1 MKRMKLLIM
10 SIGIIIMSA
19 VFTSCEGI
27 DGPDPP
33 PQIAEM
39 IIHLEYDGLE
49 DFQGELSRIGI
60 FVTDK
65 NGSFIVRHADE
76 INENTFV
83 AECRPGR
90 YVVSAE
96 YVEPDKDN
104 IILESTKV
112 DLKAYQPLKVILG
125 IDLNKIRNNKDEK
138 VTFYRNRIIHGSL
151 VLFLQGR

>member
-60 FVTDK
+60 FVTDE
-65 NGSFIVRHADE
+65 NGSFIVRLADE
-76 INENTFV
+76 INDNMIIYNVT
-83 AECRPGR
+83 PGI
-90 YVVSAE
+90 YVISAE
-96 YVEPDKDN
+96 YIIPDTDN
-104 IILESTKV
+104 IILGSTHV
-112 DLKAYQPLKVILG
+112 ELKGSLDIPLK
-125 IDLNKIRNNKDEK
+125 IDFFSR
-138 VTFYRNRIIHGSL
+138 
-151 VLFLQGR
+151 

>member
-27 DGPDPP
+27 DGPDSP

-60 FVTDK
+60 FVTDE
-65 NGSFIVRHADE
+65 NGSFIMRHADE
-76 INENTFV
+76 INDNMIIYNVT
-83 AECRPGR
+83 PGI
-90 YVVSAE
+90 YVISAE
-96 YVEPDKDN
+96 YIIPDADN
-104 IILESTKV
+104 IILGSTRV
-112 DLKAYQPLKVILG
+112 ELTLHQVLEIPLKIN
-125 IDLNKIRNNKDEK
+125 LNKIQ
-138 VTFYRNRIIHGSL
+138 S
-151 VLFLQGR
+151 

>member
-1 MKRMKLLIM
+1 MKRIKFLIM
-10 SIGIIIMSA
+10 SLSIIIMSA

-60 FVTDK
+60 FVTDE

-76 INENTFV
+76 INDNMIIYNVT
-83 AECRPGR
+83 PGI
-90 YVVSAE
+90 YVISAE
-96 YVEPDKDN
+96 YIIPDADN
-104 IILESTKV
+104 IILGSTRV
-112 DLKAYQPLKVILG
+112 ELTLHQVLEIPLKIN
-125 IDLNKIRNNKDEK
+125 LNKIQ
-138 VTFYRNRIIHGSL
+138 S
-151 VLFLQGR
+151 

>member
-60 FVTDK
+60 FVTDE
-65 NGSFIVRHADE
+65 NDSFIVRHAGE
-76 INENTFV
+76 INDNMIIYNVT
-83 AECRPGR
+83 PGI
-90 YVVSAE
+90 YVISAE
-96 YVEPDKDN
+96 YIIPDTDN
-104 IILESTKV
+104 IILGSTRV
-112 DLKAYQPLKVILG
+112 ELKGSLDIPLK
-125 IDLNKIRNNKDEK
+125 IDFNKIQIQNNK
-138 VTFYRNRIIHGSL
+138 
-151 VLFLQGR
+151 

>member
-60 FVTDK
+60 FVTDE
-65 NGSFIVRHADE
+65 NGSFIVRLADE
-76 INENTFV
+76 INDNMIIYNVT
-83 AECRPGR
+83 PGI
-90 YVVSAE
+90 YVISAE
-96 YVEPDKDN
+96 YIIPDTDN
-104 IILESTKV
+104 IILGSTRV
-112 DLKAYQPLKVILG
+112 ELKGSLDIPLK
-125 IDLNKIRNNKDEK
+125 IDFNKIQIQNN
-138 VTFYRNRIIHGSL
+138 N
-151 VLFLQGR
+151 

>member
-1 MKRMKLLIM
+1 MERMKLLIM

-60 FVTDK
+60 FVTDE

-76 INENTFV
+76 INDNMIIYNVT
-83 AECRPGR
+83 PGI
-90 YVVSAE
+90 YVISAE
-96 YVEPDKDN
+96 YIIPDADN
-104 IILESTKV
+104 IILGSTRV
-112 DLKAYQPLKVILG
+112 ELTLSSP
-125 IDLNKIRNNKDEK
+125 EK
-138 VTFYRNRIIHGSL
+138 C
-151 VLFLQGR
+151 

>member
-33 PQIAEM
+33 PQIVEM

-60 FVTDK
+60 FVTDE
-65 NGSFIVRHADE
+65 NGSFIVRLADE
-76 INENTFV
+76 INDNMIIYNVT
-83 AECRPGR
+83 PGI
-90 YVVSAE
+90 YVISAE
-96 YVEPDKDN
+96 YIIPDTDN
-104 IILESTKV
+104 IILGSTHV
-112 DLKAYQPLKVILG
+112 ELKGSLDIPLK
-125 IDLNKIRNNKDEK
+125 IDFNKIQIQNN
-138 VTFYRNRIIHGSL
+138 N
-151 VLFLQGR
+151 

>member
-33 PQIAEM
+33 AQIVEM

-60 FVTDK
+60 FVTDE

-76 INENTFV
+76 INDNMIIYNVT
-83 AECRPGR
+83 PGI
-90 YVVSAE
+90 YVISAE
-96 YVEPDKDN
+96 YIIPDADN
-104 IILESTKV
+104 IILGSTRV
-112 DLKAYQPLKVILG
+112 ELTLHQVLEIPLKIN
-125 IDLNKIRNNKDEK
+125 LNKIQ
-138 VTFYRNRIIHGSL
+138 S
-151 VLFLQGR
+151 

>member
-60 FVTDK
+60 FVTDE
-65 NGSFIVRHADE
+65 NDSFIVRHAGE
-76 INENTFV
+76 INDNMIIYNVT
-83 AECRPGR
+83 PGI
-90 YVVSAE
+90 YVISAE
-96 YVEPDKDN
+96 YIIPDADN
-104 IILESTKV
+104 IILGSTRV
-112 DLKAYQPLKVILG
+112 ELKGSLDIPLK
-125 IDLNKIRNNKDEK
+125 IDFNKIQIQNNK
-138 VTFYRNRIIHGSL
+138 
-151 VLFLQGR
+151 

>member
-60 FVTDK
+60 FVTDE
-65 NGSFIVRHADE
+65 NGSFIVRLADE
-76 INENTFV
+76 INDNMIIYNVT
-83 AECRPGR
+83 PGI
-90 YVVSAE
+90 YVISAE
-96 YVEPDKDN
+96 YIIPDTDN
-104 IILESTKV
+104 IILGSTHV
-112 DLKAYQPLKVILG
+112 ELKGSLDIPLK
-125 IDLNKIRNNKDEK
+125 IDFNKIQIQNNK
-138 VTFYRNRIIHGSL
+138 
-151 VLFLQGR
+151 

>member
-60 FVTDK
+60 FVTDE
-65 NGSFIVRHADE
+65 NGSFIVRLADE
-76 INENTFV
+76 INDNMIIYNVT
-83 AECRPGR
+83 PGI
-90 YVVSAE
+90 YVISAE
-96 YVEPDKDN
+96 YIIPDTDN
-104 IILESTKV
+104 IILGSTRV
-112 DLKAYQPLKVILG
+112 ELKGSLDIPLK
-125 IDLNKIRNNKDEK
+125 IDFNKIQIQNNK
-138 VTFYRNRIIHGSL
+138 
-151 VLFLQGR
+151 

>member
-60 FVTDK
+60 FVTDE

-76 INENTFV
+76 INDNMIIYNVT
-83 AECRPGR
+83 PGI
-90 YVVSAE
+90 YVISAE
-96 YVEPDKDN
+96 YIIPDADN
-104 IILESTKV
+104 IILSSTRV
-112 DLKAYQPLKVILG
+112 ELTLHQVLEIPLKIN
-125 IDLNKIRNNKDEK
+125 LNKIQ
-138 VTFYRNRIIHGSL
+138 S
-151 VLFLQGR
+151 

>member
-60 FVTDK
+60 FVTDE
-65 NGSFIVRHADE
+65 NDSFIVRHADE
-76 INENTFV
+76 INDNMIIYNVT
-83 AECRPGR
+83 PGI
-90 YVVSAE
+90 YVISAE
-96 YVEPDKDN
+96 YIIPDTDN
-104 IILESTKV
+104 IILGSTRV
-112 DLKAYQPLKVILG
+112 ELKGSLDIPLK
-125 IDLNKIRNNKDEK
+125 IDFNKIQIQNNK
-138 VTFYRNRIIHGSL
+138 
-151 VLFLQGR
+151 

>member
-1 MKRMKLLIM
+1 MKLLIM

-60 FVTDK
+60 FVTDE

-76 INENTFV
+76 INDNMIIYNVT
-83 AECRPGR
+83 PGI
-90 YVVSAE
+90 YVISAE
-96 YVEPDKDN
+96 YIIPDADN
-104 IILESTKV
+104 IILGSTRV
-112 DLKAYQPLKVILG
+112 ELTLHQVLEIPLKIN
-125 IDLNKIRNNKDEK
+125 LNKIQ
-138 VTFYRNRIIHGSL
+138 S
-151 VLFLQGR
+151 